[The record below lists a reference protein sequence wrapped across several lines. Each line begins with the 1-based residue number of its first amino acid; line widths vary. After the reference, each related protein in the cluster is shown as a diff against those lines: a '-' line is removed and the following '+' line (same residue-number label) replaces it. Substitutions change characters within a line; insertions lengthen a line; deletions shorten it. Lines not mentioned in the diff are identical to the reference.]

1 MKAGGLRILVAMV
14 VLAAGIYFFVI
25 KGNDSAPKHDD
36 GKTIWADKMSAVA
49 KMKLDLG
56 TIAQAENISKTIN
69 GKYIECGPNPSE
81 IPDYITNWN
90 KDAADGWNE
99 LDVMLGSKT
108 WFQYEVEVTG
118 EDSFVVYAR
127 TYAEGTLL
135 EYTMDEEMN
144 LRKSK

>member
-1 MKAGGLRILVAMV
+1 MKAGGMRFIVAMA

-25 KGNDSAPKHDD
+25 KDNNTVQAPDD

-56 TIAQAENISKTIN
+56 TIAQAENNSMTLN
-69 GKYIECGPNPSE
+69 GKYIECGPNPPE

-90 KDAADGWNE
+90 KGAAFGWDK

-118 EDSFVVYAR
+118 ENSFIIYAR
-127 TYAEGTLL
+127 TFAEGALL

-144 LRKSK
+144 LRKLK

>member
-1 MKAGGLRILVAMV
+1 MKAGGLRFIVAIA

-25 KGNDSAPKHDD
+25 KDDNAPKPDD
-36 GKTIWADKMSAVA
+36 GRTIWADKMSAVA

-56 TIAQAENISKTIN
+56 TIAQAENNAKIVN

-81 IPDYITNWN
+81 IPDYITSWN
-90 KDAADGWNE
+90 KDAAFGWNE
-99 LDVMLGSKT
+99 LDVILGSKT

-118 EDSFVVYAR
+118 ESSFVVYAR
-127 TYAEGTLL
+127 TFAEGALL

>member
-1 MKAGGLRILVAMV
+1 MKAGGLRFLVAIA

-25 KGNDSAPKHDD
+25 KDDNTAPKPDD
-36 GKTIWADKMSAVA
+36 GKTIWADKMSAIA

-56 TIAQAENISKTIN
+56 AIAQAENNSKTLV
-69 GKYIECGPNPSE
+69 GKYIECGPNPPE
-81 IPDYITNWN
+81 IPDYITSWN
-90 KDAADGWNE
+90 KGAALGWNE

-118 EDSFVVYAR
+118 ENSFIVYAR
-127 TYAEGTLL
+127 TYAEGALL